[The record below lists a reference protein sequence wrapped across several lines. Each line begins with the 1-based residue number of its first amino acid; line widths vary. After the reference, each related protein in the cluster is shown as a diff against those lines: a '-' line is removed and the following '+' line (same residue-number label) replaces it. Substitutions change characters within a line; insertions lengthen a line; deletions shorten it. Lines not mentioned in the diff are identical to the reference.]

1 MMRMLFAILTAT
13 FTLSLATAQAEDL
26 TTPQGDVVLTIS
38 GNVAKT
44 GPEGTAQF
52 DMEML
57 QALPQRS
64 FETSTIWT
72 EAETSFV
79 GVPLSVLLEH
89 VGAQG
94 TTIRATAINDYT
106 VEIPV
111 ASISARDPIV
121 AYELDGAAMS
131 RRQKGPLW
139 IVYPYDSDTKYQ
151 TEVIYSRSIW
161 QLDRLE
167 IVK

>member
-13 FTLSLATAQAEDL
+13 FTFSLATAQAEDL

-94 TTIRATAINDYT
+94 TTIPGNGNQRLHSGNSGGFNLST
-106 VEIPV
+106 
-111 ASISARDPIV
+111 
-121 AYELDGAAMS
+121 
-131 RRQKGPLW
+131 GP
-139 IVYPYDSDTKYQ
+139 DC
-151 TEVIYSRSIW
+151 
-161 QLDRLE
+161 RL
-167 IVK
+167 